1 MRLEHLDSGTSGEL
15 ETMEKL
21 YRRAKAKMMEGG
33 RCDRE
38 TWTLRSMKSYS
49 QIASHGSYTTS
60 LCSE

>member
-33 RCDRE
+33 RCDKGN
-38 TWTLRSMKSYS
+38 LD
-49 QIASHGSYTTS
+49 
-60 LCSE
+60 SEVYEVVFPDSFSWQLHD